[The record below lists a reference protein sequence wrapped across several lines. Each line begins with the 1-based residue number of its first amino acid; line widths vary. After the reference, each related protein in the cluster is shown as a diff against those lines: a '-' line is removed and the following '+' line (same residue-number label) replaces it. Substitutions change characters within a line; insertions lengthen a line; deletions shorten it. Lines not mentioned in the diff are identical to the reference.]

1 MTIGSNVFVRFLE
14 HFFRFEPLFE
24 QLFLYLLVIWVLL
37 AYCLPEDLVM
47 LGVLAFFAKQS
58 KG

>member
-1 MTIGSNVFVRFLE
+1 MFLLGFWSI
-14 HFFRFEPLFE
+14 FFRFEPLFE